1 MKQKIISILLNT
13 TILLSLLSGCGNAH
27 SASLESAI
35 IIANETDELLTEPE
49 NSVIETDFGSY
60 TCIKENADFPSA
72 LEDVEIS
79 INDTV
84 IQLSLPKDMGVSFHY
99 DENTNSL
106 FIFNED
112 KSKMGFL
119 YFSDFLQGEAYKTAY
134 DTETFSNVITY
145 DGFLTSATEVT
156 TLKDEDSLIVQ
167 HIPAI
172 IKAQTGNEYIQN
184 TYIGELLRY
193 QTYQTEAITLTDENN
208 ISGAA
213 YPGRKYLFF
222 YGENT
227 FSSYFDYIV
236 ESFSVSEASTG
247 DSFDLAA
254 DISINDFLLENT
266 NFANEEILL
275 QTSYL
280 HSFASISEELLWQS
294 YIDLGLYRTQ
304 VTDDMTL
311 EEIQEAIK
319 KSCVAISFCF
329 EDEFDGG
336 YKIDTSDASY
346 GSGYVIDIDENFLY
360 VATNWHV
367 ADTGSSTKGGEH
379 GYQIRFCKNYKE
391 KNSLIFHSHAY
402 AYIVGHT
409 SNPDYAILKC
419 DISTIPYADRYWFKT
434 IPQIKDVEL
443 TQGMPVYMYH
453 LVPNHFSSLKN
464 GSLYSTEKIM
474 GFDGTMSYYTSDI
487 SIGGDSGSLFFT
499 QQGQCL
505 GMLVGSMTINN
516 TLPYYSVII
525 PYDLIPTTFEKI
537 VGRPLYDELSLKDLF
552 IQYISKY

>member
-60 TCIKENADFPSA
+60 TRLGENADFPSA
-72 LEDVEIS
+72 LEDVEI
-79 INDTV
+79 NFNHTV
-84 IQLSLPKDMGVSFHY
+84 IQLTLPKDMGASFHY

-172 IKAQTGNEYIQN
+172 IKAQTGNEFVQD

-193 QTYQTEAITLTDENN
+193 QTYQTEAVTLTEENN
-208 ISGAA
+208 TSGAA

-222 YGENT
+222 YGEKT
-227 FSSYFDYIV
+227 FSNYFSYVV
-236 ESFSVSEASTG
+236 ESFSVSEASIG
-247 DSFDLAA
+247 DSFDLTA

-275 QTSYL
+275 RTSYL
-280 HSFASISEELLWQS
+280 HSFASISEELQWQS
-294 YIDLGLYRTQ
+294 YIDLDLYRTQ
-304 VTDDMTL
+304 ITDDMTL

-319 KSCVAISFCF
+319 KSHIFLTTRRSTGTPSSH
-329 EDEFDGG
+329 GG
-336 YKIDTSDASY
+336 F
-346 GSGYVIDIDENFLY
+346 GSGFVIDIDEDTMY
-360 VATNWHV
+360 IATNQHCAV
-367 ADTGSSTKGGEH
+367 GSNAKGKKNGF
-379 GYQIRFCKNYKE
+379 YIRFADAFEELNVVMDTYDI
-391 KNSLIFHSHAY
+391 NTIF
-402 AYIVGHT
+402 VGET
-409 SNPDYAILKC
+409 YSPDFAILKC
-419 DISTIPYADRYWFKT
+419 DISNIPYEERYLFKA
-434 IPQIKDVEL
+434 IPKIEEIEL

-453 LVPNHFSSLKN
+453 MPRGSDAILKSGILKTLEKYMWDKNTASYRLTDFS
-464 GSLYSTEKIM
+464 
-474 GFDGTMSYYTSDI
+474 I
-487 SIGGDSGSLFFT
+487 SGDSGSFVFT
-499 QQGQCL
+499 QQGNCL
-505 GMLVGSMTINN
+505 GIMVGSNYTNHGN
-516 TLPYYSVII
+516 YSIAI
-525 PYDLIPTTFEKI
+525 SYDLLPPAFEKI
-537 VGRPLYDELSLKDLF
+537 VGRPLDLNDKISIKDLF
-552 IQYISKY
+552 IQYISK

>member
-35 IIANETDELLTEPE
+35 ITANETDELLTEPE

-60 TCIKENADFPSA
+60 TRIKENADFPSA
-72 LEDVEIS
+72 LDDVEIK
-79 INDTV
+79 INSTT
-84 IQLSLPKDMGVSFHY
+84 ILLSLPKDMGASFHY

-112 KSKMGFL
+112 KSKMCFL
-119 YFSDFLQGEAYKTAY
+119 YFSDFLQGEAYKHAY
-134 DTETFSNVITY
+134 NAETFSNVINY

-167 HIPAI
+167 HIPTI
-172 IKAQTGNEYIQN
+172 IKAQTGNEFVQD

-208 ISGAA
+208 TSGAS

-247 DSFDLAA
+247 DSFDLTA

-304 VTDDMTL
+304 ITDDMTL
-311 EEIQEAIK
+311 EEIQEAIR
-319 KSCVAISFCF
+319 KSCVSISFCY
-329 EDEFDGG
+329 DEIIYDEVVKF
-336 YKIDTSDASY
+336 DTSDAGY
-346 GSGYVIDIDENFLY
+346 GSGFIIDIDENYLY

-367 ADTGSSTKGGEH
+367 AHTGRADRGGDY
-379 GYQIRFCKNYKE
+379 GYRVRFCDEYKE
-391 KNSLIFHSHAY
+391 INKLTLHNDSY
-402 AYIVGHT
+402 GYIVGHT
-409 SNPDYAILKC
+409 TNPDYAILKC
-419 DISTIPYADRYWFKT
+419 DISTIPYEDRYWFKT
-434 IPQIKDVEL
+434 IPKIKEVEL

-474 GFDGTMSYYTSDI
+474 GFDGTMSYYATAV
-487 SIGGDSGSLFFT
+487 SIGGDSGSLAFDKN
-499 QQGQCL
+499 GQCL
-505 GMLVGSMTINN
+505 GMLVGRMTINN

-552 IQYISKY
+552 IQYISN